1 MKEGY
6 FVKNIKI
13 EEQIA
18 TQDSN
23 AVVHNPV
30 KEFVK
35 SYIYI
40 PIVAIICYI
49 LFGVVFM
56 IAIVP
61 SASMVPTLRVK
72 SISIAWRLVNPE
84 HLKRGDIVV
93 FYDPDVYNERMVK
106 RIIGLP
112 GDTIEIKDGE
122 VFVNGEHLD
131 EDSYLSSDIYTDT
144 GTSDTYVVPEKCLFL
159 MGDNRGNSYDSRY
172 WDNPYVDF
180 SCVEGRTIINN
191 IFGTK

>member
-6 FVKNIKI
+6 FVKNIKN
-13 EEQIA
+13 EKQITSENTDA
-18 TQDSN
+18 M
-23 AVVHNPV
+23 VFNPV

-56 IAIVP
+56 IAVVP

-131 EDSYLSSDIYTDT
+131 ENSYLSSDIYTDT

-191 IFGTK
+191 IFGIK